1 MNQFLILVLSTDSK
15 RTASINQLK
24 GNRLADWV
32 TGTYSYNQ
40 VSRQKK
46 NTLDV
51 LSLRF
56 QVHYILTFT
65 YKSFLSKYPI
75 VTPLLC
81 HLFIPVHIP

>member
-46 NTLDV
+46 
-51 LSLRF
+51 
-56 QVHYILTFT
+56 I
-65 YKSFLSKYPI
+65 
-75 VTPLLC
+75 
-81 HLFIPVHIP
+81 HLMC